1 MSKTIGSSVFRQD
14 PRWAHADDARPDLK
28 ACEIDG
34 VIIEPLVRHSD
45 DRGNLVE
52 LLTSR
57 TGPVENFVHSY
68 IVTAAPGSVR
78 AWVYHKLQHDRL
90 HFTTGLFKIVLY
102 DIREDSPSFGTLS
115 VLEAGLNNPIRLVL
129 PPFVVHGV
137 CNIGE
142 SEAYFINMPT
152 QLYDLKNPDKYRI
165 QHPSPDIPFEF

>member
-1 MSKTIGSSVFRQD
+1 MSKTVDSSAFRQD
-14 PRWAHADDARPDLK
+14 PRWAHADDAKPDLK
-28 ACEIDG
+28 ASEIVG

-68 IVTAAPGSVR
+68 LVTASPGSVR
-78 AWVYHKLQHDRL
+78 AWVYHKIQHDRL

-102 DIREDSPSFGTLS
+102 DIRKDSPSYGKLQ
-115 VLEAGLNNPIRLVL
+115 VIEAGFDNPIRMTI
-129 PPFVVHGV
+129 PPYVVHGV

-142 SEAYFINMPT
+142 TDASFINMPT
-152 QLYDLKNPDKYRI
+152 QLYDLNNPDKYRI
-165 QHPSPDIPFEF
+165 HHPSPEIPYEF